1 MDFMSL
7 MQARPG
13 ADCRLR
19 FPMKVA
25 KGLRQQLGGIMR
37 PGAKLKLAI
46 HLGTR
51 LGRAMNAEG

>member
-1 MDFMSL
+1 MDFTAL
-7 MQARPG
+7 MQTRPG

-25 KGLRQQLGGIMR
+25 KGLRQQFGGTMR
-37 PGAKLKLAI
+37 PGAKLKPAI

-51 LGRAMNAEG
+51 PGRAMSAEG